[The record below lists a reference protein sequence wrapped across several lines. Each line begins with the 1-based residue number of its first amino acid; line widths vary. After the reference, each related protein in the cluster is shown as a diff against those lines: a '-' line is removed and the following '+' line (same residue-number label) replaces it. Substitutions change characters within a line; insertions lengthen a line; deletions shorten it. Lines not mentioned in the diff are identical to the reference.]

1 MKLKFAY
8 LFVLSCILSHTA
20 IAQSAEDYLKQGM
33 EAYKKDN
40 FTQAAQLFEKAC
52 NGGQD
57 QACLNLSKFY
67 KHGTGVKQ
75 NSNKADELFK
85 KGIENRQKE
94 CNSKKMDAC
103 ERLADAY
110 YEDNDFNHAT
120 PLYENVC
127 NSAGNPRSCQ
137 NAAAAYLTEEGVN
150 RDLNKAYQYAK
161 KGCDQKAEESCRV
174 LNVVKDIQNDKDHD
188 TFSSKCVL
196 TKDNVSCLKH
206 IFYLEKLCNENKY
219 GACYMLALEYDHNPV
234 QAVRTDKEKAYQ
246 LYKKACKGMKKI
258 PEYNC
263 EDFK

>member
-1 MKLKFAY
+1 MKLKFAC
-8 LFVLSCILSHTA
+8 LLALSCVLSHTA

-110 YEDNDFNHAT
+110 YEENDFNHAT
-120 PLYENVC
+120 PLYEKVC
-127 NSAGNPRSCQ
+127 NHSGNPRSCQ
-137 NAAAAYLTEEGVN
+137 NAAAAYLTEEGVE
-150 RDLNKAYQYAK
+150 RDLKKAHQYAK

-174 LNVVKDIQNDKDHD
+174 LNVIKDIQNDKDFKN
-188 TFSSKCVL
+188 FSEKCL
-196 TKDNVSCLKH
+196 FTKDNVSCLKYA
-206 IFYLEKLCNENKY
+206 FRLEQLCNKNQY
-219 GACYMLALEYDHNPV
+219 GACHILAMSYAYNTTPAIRPNE
-234 QAVRTDKEKAYQ
+234 EKAKK
-246 LYKKACKGMKKI
+246 LYEKACKGTNNKI
-258 PEYNC
+258 SEIC
-263 EDFK
+263 KDFK